1 MRLSLSILF
10 DRPMNQ
16 YNNIPSPGG
25 YEVKTAD
32 GNIYGFDFNESEGSI
47 SSENPRVVEWLLR
60 DEDLTSFPEI
70 QKLRTK
76 LPSIREIT
84 ECYLDME
91 GLEIPSD
98 DYPIAQ
104 KILTFEFESTI
115 KPTDDTSS
123 NEYVHTDVIQDIGIF
138 SMQDKILHNYVFP
151 QS

>member
-16 YNNIPSPGG
+16 YHNIPSPGG

-32 GNIYGFDFNESEGSI
+32 GNTYGFDFNESAGGI

-60 DEDLTSFPEI
+60 DEDLTTFPEI
-70 QKLRTK
+70 QELRTK

-91 GLEIPSD
+91 GLEIPND
-98 DYPIAQ
+98 DYPLAQ
-104 KILTFEFESTI
+104 KILTFEFESTV

-138 SMQDKILHNYVFP
+138 SIQDKILHSYAFP